1 MKKTK
6 TKKVARTTK
15 KALVGKKMVL
25 VRETVHDSWSGPEDY
40 TYSFDTLK
48 LAEAY
53 VKKVNGKNTLPYVPD
68 YYVTATIIQK

>member
-1 MKKTK
+1 MKAK
-6 TKKVARTTK
+6 TKKKPTK
-15 KALVGKKMVL
+15 KLTQGKKMVL

-40 TYSFDTLK
+40 TYSFDTLE